1 MDKTDFFVPGRRLT
15 VVIYDIK
22 VVSSSSSSESESE
35 DSYRHIVDTAVE
47 ARVEE
52 PILGFSN
59 VINTSLD
66 ILNTQ
71 SR

>member
-1 MDKTDFFVPGRRLT
+1 MEG

-22 VVSSSSSSESESE
+22 VVSSESESGSE
-35 DSYRHIVDTAVE
+35 DYRHIVETAVE

-52 PILGFSN
+52 PILGFSS

>member
-1 MDKTDFFVPGRRLT
+1 MDKTDFFVSGRRLT

-22 VVSSSSSSESESE
+22 VVSSSSESESE

-59 VINTSLD
+59 VINTSLE